1 MYKKYV
7 VVEFL
12 NICILRDN
20 DSLFE
25 EIAPGSWL
33 TVSSTEFFYLLKFIT
48 PPFKVEKI

>member
-12 NICILRDN
+12 NMCIDN
-20 DSLFE
+20 KSLFE
-25 EIAPGSWL
+25 EIVPGSWL
-33 TVSSTEFFYLLKFIT
+33 TSSSTKFFYLLKFIT